1 MIKLCIRY
9 NTKVVNNDERIE
21 ENSFLTNDVLDNDSI
36 ENEDVSSMNQS
47 GITNFEVQ
55 KSTFCFKMIK
65 KSVKVFGL

>member
-9 NTKVVNNDERIE
+9 NTEVVNNDERIE
-21 ENSFLTNDVLDNDSI
+21 ENSFLTNDVLDNE

-47 GITNFEVQ
+47 GITNFEVH
-55 KSTFCFKMIK
+55 KSTFCFKMMK